1 MLFRTGSIAAAIAL
15 LFGAAP
21 PEEVIDLS
29 VAPVLE
35 DGHVTHIDF
44 ALTFAGDADGETVLN
59 PPDQWGGQR
68 ELYRGLR
75 DFSARGASLEP
86 GTDAAHLVL
95 RHAPGATVTLTWT
108 LGGGPDAPPAKRGG
122 NDYRPRFTP
131 DYFFFIG
138 YTALPRPDHVSD
150 NASSRVRLDHPDGLP
165 LVSDLEHAPEGL
177 TTFDALG
184 QSALLGGDI
193 RIIDAGGGARL
204 GLVGKFDTVDDT
216 YWQDT
221 FGRISRAERAYWNS
235 KDAPFLVTVIAEQL
249 GPDVYSIGGTGLGDA
264 FSIFASANIDGKDV
278 APLLAHEM
286 MHSWIPHRIGRMPEE
301 DEARQY
307 WLSEGFTDWASFR
320 VLVREGVWSATDFA
334 EAFNKSAN
342 AFDLSPVR
350 NADADAIAAGFWS
363 GPDMGRLPYQKG
375 MLIAS
380 WLDGKIREKTKG
392 RRDLDDV
399 LLRMEKAAAKDD
411 QAGIYDLLVRSVKK
425 VAGWDPS
432 ADLEAMAMQ
441 GGPVSLPED
450 VFAPCGRVVVEERAV
465 WERGFD
471 FAATQAAGW
480 KIQGV
485 IEGSAAWEAG
495 LRDGMQLRSWS
506 ENSNDRDP
514 MKEKTA
520 QVTDGDGVRAITWR
534 PMGRETRTVRS
545 LELAADL
552 SAKEETACLKRL
564 SGL

>member
-1 MLFRTGSIAAAIAL
+1 MIFRFGSIAAAITL

-21 PEEVIDLS
+21 PEKVIDLA
-29 VAPVLE
+29 VVPVLE

-44 ALTFAGDADGETVLN
+44 ALTFAGDADGETVMNL
-59 PPDQWGGQR
+59 PDEWGGQH

-75 DFSARGASLEP
+75 DFAAEGASLEP
-86 GTDAAHLVL
+86 GPDDAHLIL
-95 RHAPGATVTLTWT
+95 RHDPGATVTLHWT
-108 LGGGPDAPPAKRGG
+108 LGGGADAPPAKRGG

-138 YTALPRPDHVSD
+138 YTALPRPDHISD
-150 NASSRVRLDHPDGLP
+150 DAPSRVRLGQPDGLRF
-165 LVSDLEHAPEGL
+165 VSDLEHAPAGL
-177 TTFDALG
+177 TTFNALG

-204 GLVGKFDTVDDT
+204 GLVGTFDTVDDA

-221 FGRISRAERAYWNS
+221 FSRIARAERTYWKS
-235 KDAPFLVTVIAEQL
+235 KDEPFLVTVIAEQMA
-249 GPDVYSIGGTGLGDA
+249 PEVYSIGGTGLGDA

-286 MHSWIPHRIGRMPEE
+286 MHSWIPHRIGRIPEE
-301 DEARQY
+301 NEARQY

-320 VLVREGVWSATDFA
+320 VLVREGIWSSKDFA
-334 EAFNKSAN
+334 EAFNTSTA

-350 NADADAIAAGFWS
+350 DADADAIAAGFWS
-363 GPDMGRLPYQKG
+363 GPEMGRLPYQKG

-392 RRDLDDV
+392 KRDLDDV
-399 LLRMEKAAAKDD
+399 LLRMQKAAAKDD
-411 QAGIYDLLVRSVKK
+411 RAGIYDLLVRSVKK
-425 VAGWDPS
+425 VSGWDPS
-432 ADLEAMAMQ
+432 ADLEIMAMK
-441 GGPVSLPED
+441 GGPVPLPED
-450 VFAPCGRVVVEERAV
+450 LFAPCGRVVAEERAQ

-471 FAATQAAGW
+471 FAATRAAGW

-495 LRDGMQLRSWS
+495 LRNGMELRAWS
-506 ENSNDRDP
+506 ENSNERDP
-514 MKEKTA
+514 TQEKTA
-520 QVTDGDGVRAITWR
+520 QVTDGDSLRAITWQ
-534 PMGRETRTVRS
+534 PMGRETRAVRS
-545 LELAADL
+545 LELAAGL
-552 SAKEETACLKRL
+552 SGKDDAACLKRL